1 MVLLGTCFQFI
12 LVSLICFLFF
22 CVFFLGGQDGVVWLN
37 NGGWDLWGW
46 VDGEFQFWF
55 LSVVNAETFH
65 EEWGESRS
73 GTTTE
78 AVEDEETLET
88 GTLVSQFTDSVQYQV
103 NDFLTNGVVTS
114 GVVVGGIL
122 LSGDEL
128 FWVEQL
134 SVCTGSDLI
143 CKIKSHKLAIG
154 EWALLHISRGY
165 IQYTLREYMY
175 NIDIRKNNS

>member
-1 MVLLGTCFQFI
+1 M
-12 LVSLICFLFF
+12 
-22 CVFFLGGQDGVVWLN
+22 
-37 NGGWDLWGW
+37 
-46 VDGEFQFWF
+46 
-55 LSVVNAETFH
+55 
-65 EEWGESRS
+65 
-73 GTTTE
+73 
-78 AVEDEETLET
+78 EDEETLET

-154 EWALLHISRGY
+154 E
-165 IQYTLREYMY
+165 
-175 NIDIRKNNS
+175 

>member
-1 MVLLGTCFQFI
+1 MVDNI
-12 LVSLICFLFF
+12 R
-22 CVFFLGGQDGVVWLN
+22 
-37 NGGWDLWGW
+37 
-46 VDGEFQFWF
+46 
-55 LSVVNAETFH
+55 
-65 EEWGESRS
+65 GESRS

-103 NDFLTNGVVTS
+103 DDLLTNGVVTS

-134 SVCTGSDLI
+134 ST
-143 CKIKSHKLAIG
+143 
-154 EWALLHISRGY
+154 IS
-165 IQYTLREYMY
+165 
-175 NIDIRKNNS
+175 